1 MIDAGSVPLLKD
13 VPAEN
18 AKLVEER
25 KRDEE
30 RAGGWFAMEGG
41 GGCILSTMMTLS
53 CI

>member
-13 VPAEN
+13 VPAEK

-30 RAGGWFAMEGG
+30 RARGWFTMEGG
-41 GGCILSTMMTLS
+41 ICILLTMMTVS